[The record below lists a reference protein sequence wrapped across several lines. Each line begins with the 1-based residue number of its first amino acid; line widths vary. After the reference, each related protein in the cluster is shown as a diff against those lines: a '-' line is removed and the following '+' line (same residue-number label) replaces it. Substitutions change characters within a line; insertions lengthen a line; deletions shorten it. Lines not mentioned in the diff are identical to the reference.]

1 MQIFHS
7 NSFKNYRKIPKKKQ
21 DRNHLYI
28 NLKQTKKKNEN
39 IKQIS
44 RGIYRKQNKFLC
56 YNKLQINKKKVR
68 KRKQTQTMKISIKW
82 LEMVK
87 ENMWKKRKEE
97 KKL

>member
-28 NLKQTKKKNEN
+28 NLKQTKKNEN

-56 YNKLQINKKKVR
+56 YNKLQINKKKS
-68 KRKQTQTMKISIKW
+68 KKKKTNTNN
-82 LEMVK
+82 
-87 ENMWKKRKEE
+87 ENQYKMIGNGEGKHVKKRKEE